1 MSPQD
6 VEQQLR
12 GIAARDPRAEVI
24 GPCRRAA
31 MALRAGR
38 EGCQLA
44 VLGELRELAVIETA
58 RPALQRV
65 MAWAQGQ
72 LPHMNRAL

>member
-6 VEQQLR
+6 VIKQLD
-12 GIAARDPRAEVI
+12 GIARKDPRAEVI
-24 GPCRRAA
+24 GACRCAA

-38 EGCQLA
+38 EGAQVAVLAELQHLA
-44 VLGELRELAVIETA
+44 VSESA

-65 MAWAQGQ
+65 LAWAQGQ